1 MLEKDATWVAIGFIL
16 FILLLVYFKVPGQ
29 ITKILDNRADKIR
42 SELDEAKKLRE
53 EAQSMLADFKKKNK
67 EAEKNAKALID
78 EAKKL
83 AKNYEKEAKSKF
95 DENMERRK
103 KLLDEK
109 LKRAEVEALNQIKND
124 ITDIVFDA
132 IDKSLS
138 NNNIN
143 KKASDRIIDSG
154 IKEITK

>member
-1 MLEKDATWVAIGFIL
+1 MLEKDATWVAIGFVL
-16 FILLLVYFKVPGQ
+16 FILMLIYFKVPGQ
-29 ITKILDNRADKIR
+29 ITKILDNRAEKIKN
-42 SELDEAKKLRE
+42 ELDEARKLRE
-53 EAQSMLADFKKKNK
+53 EAQAILADFQKKNN
-67 EAEKNAKALID
+67 EAEKSAKALID
-78 EAKKL
+78 EAKKI

-143 KKASDRIIDSG
+143 KDASDRIIETG

>member
-29 ITKILDNRADKIR
+29 ITKILDNRANKIR

-53 EAQSMLADFKKKNK
+53 EAQAMLADFQKKNK
-67 EAEKNAKALID
+67 DAEKNAKALID
-78 EAKKL
+78 EARKL
-83 AKNYEKEAKSKF
+83 AKNYEKDAKSKF

-143 KKASDRIIDSG
+143 SEASDKIINNG

>member
-16 FILLLVYFKVPGQ
+16 FILMLIYFKVPGQ
-29 ITKILDNRADKIR
+29 ITKILDKRAEKIKN
-42 SELDEAKKLRE
+42 ELDEARKLRE
-53 EAQSMLADFKKKNK
+53 EAQAILADFQKKNN
-67 EAEKNAKALID
+67 EAEKSAKALID
-78 EAKKL
+78 EAKKI
-83 AKNYEKEAKSKF
+83 AKNYEKEAKLKF
-95 DENMERRK
+95 EESLERRK

-132 IDKSLS
+132 IDKTLS
-138 NNNIN
+138 NDNIN
-143 KKASDRIIDSG
+143 KDASDRIIDSG

>member
-1 MLEKDATWVAIGFIL
+1 MLEKDATWVAIGFVL
-16 FILLLVYFKVPGQ
+16 FILMLIYFKVPGQ
-29 ITKILDNRADKIR
+29 ITKILDNRAEKIKN
-42 SELDEAKKLRE
+42 ELDEAKKLRE
-53 EAQSMLADFKKKNK
+53 EAQAMLADFQKKNK
-67 EAEKNAKALID
+67 EAEKSAKALID

-143 KKASDRIIDSG
+143 KDASDRIIETG

>member
-1 MLEKDATWVAIGFIL
+1 MLEKDATWVAIGFVL
-16 FILLLVYFKVPGQ
+16 FILMLIYFKVPGQ
-29 ITKILDNRADKIR
+29 ITKILDNRAEKIKN
-42 SELDEAKKLRE
+42 ELDEAKKLRE
-53 EAQSMLADFKKKNK
+53 EAQAMLADFQKKNK
-67 EAEKNAKALID
+67 EAEKSAKALID
-78 EAKKL
+78 EAKKI

-138 NNNIN
+138 NNDIN
-143 KKASDRIIDSG
+143 KDASDRIIETG

>member
-16 FILLLVYFKVPGQ
+16 FILMLIYFKVPGQ
-29 ITKILDNRADKIR
+29 ITKILDNRAEKIKN
-42 SELDEAKKLRE
+42 ELDEARKLRE
-53 EAQSMLADFKKKNK
+53 EAQAILADFQKKNN
-67 EAEKNAKALID
+67 EAEKSAKALID
-78 EAKKL
+78 EAKKI
-83 AKNYEKEAKSKF
+83 AKNYEKEAKLKF
-95 DENMERRK
+95 EESLERRK

-132 IDKSLS
+132 IDKTLS
-138 NNNIN
+138 NDNIN
-143 KKASDRIIDSG
+143 KDASDKIIDSG

>member
-16 FILLLVYFKVPGQ
+16 FILMLIYFKVPGQ
-29 ITKILDNRADKIR
+29 ITKILDNRAEKIKN
-42 SELDEAKKLRE
+42 ELDEARKLRE
-53 EAQSMLADFKKKNK
+53 EAQAILADFQKKNN
-67 EAEKNAKALID
+67 EAEKSAKALID
-78 EAKKL
+78 EAKKI
-83 AKNYEKEAKSKF
+83 AKNYEKEAKLKF
-95 DENMERRK
+95 EQSLKRRK

-132 IDKSLS
+132 IDKTLT
-138 NNNIN
+138 NDNIN
-143 KKASDRIIDSG
+143 KDASDRIIDSG

>member
-53 EAQSMLADFKKKNK
+53 EAQSMLADFQKKNK

>member
-53 EAQSMLADFKKKNK
+53 EAQSMLADFQKKNK

-78 EAKKL
+78 ETKKL

>member
-1 MLEKDATWVAIGFIL
+1 MLEKDATWVAIGFVL
-16 FILLLVYFKVPGQ
+16 FILMLIYFKVPGQ
-29 ITKILDNRADKIR
+29 ITKILDNRAEKIKN
-42 SELDEAKKLRE
+42 ELDEAKKLRE
-53 EAQSMLADFKKKNK
+53 EAQAMLADFQKKNK
-67 EAEKNAKALID
+67 EAEKSAKALID
-78 EAKKL
+78 EAKKI

-143 KKASDRIIDSG
+143 KTTETR

>member
-42 SELDEAKKLRE
+42 TELDEAKKLRE
-53 EAQSMLADFKKKNK
+53 EAQSMLADFQKKNK
-67 EAEKNAKALID
+67 EAEKNAKVLID

-143 KKASDRIIDSG
+143 KKDSDRIIDSG

>member
-16 FILLLVYFKVPGQ
+16 FILMLIYFKVPGQ
-29 ITKILDNRADKIR
+29 ITKILDNRAEKIKN
-42 SELDEAKKLRE
+42 ELDEARKLRE
-53 EAQSMLADFKKKNK
+53 EAQAILADFQKKNN
-67 EAEKNAKALID
+67 EAEKSAKALID
-78 EAKKL
+78 EAKKV
-83 AKNYEKEAKSKF
+83 AKNYEKEAKLKF
-95 DENMERRK
+95 EESLERRK

-132 IDKSLS
+132 IDKTLS
-138 NNNIN
+138 NDNIN
-143 KKASDRIIDSG
+143 KDASDKIIDSG

>member
-16 FILLLVYFKVPGQ
+16 FILMLIYFKVPGQ
-29 ITKILDNRADKIR
+29 ITKILDNRAEKIKN
-42 SELDEAKKLRE
+42 ELDEARKLRE
-53 EAQSMLADFKKKNK
+53 EAQAILADFQKKNN
-67 EAEKNAKALID
+67 EAEKSAKALID
-78 EAKKL
+78 EAKKI
-83 AKNYEKEAKSKF
+83 AKNYEKEAKLKF
-95 DENMERRK
+95 EESLKRRK

-132 IDKSLS
+132 IDKTLS
-138 NNNIN
+138 NDNIN
-143 KKASDRIIDSG
+143 KDVSDRIIDSG

>member
-1 MLEKDATWVAIGFIL
+1 MLEKDATWVAIGFVL
-16 FILLLVYFKVPGQ
+16 FILMLIYFKVPGQ
-29 ITKILDNRADKIR
+29 ITKILDNRAEKIKN
-42 SELDEAKKLRE
+42 ELDEAKKLRE
-53 EAQSMLADFKKKNK
+53 EAQAMLADFQKKNK
-67 EAEKNAKALID
+67 EAEKSAKALID
-78 EAKKL
+78 EAKKI

-143 KKASDRIIDSG
+143 KDASDRIIETG

>member
-16 FILLLVYFKVPGQ
+16 FILMLIYFKVPGQ
-29 ITKILDNRADKIR
+29 ITKILDNRAEKIKN
-42 SELDEAKKLRE
+42 ELDEARKLRE
-53 EAQSMLADFKKKNK
+53 EAQAILADFQKKNN
-67 EAEKNAKALID
+67 EAEKSAKALID
-78 EAKKL
+78 EAKKI
-83 AKNYEKEAKSKF
+83 AKNYEKEAKLKLEESL
-95 DENMERRK
+95 ERRK

-132 IDKSLS
+132 IDKTLS
-138 NNNIN
+138 NDNIN
-143 KKASDRIIDSG
+143 KDASDKIIDNG

>member
-53 EAQSMLADFKKKNK
+53 EAQSMLADFQKKNK

-154 IKEITK
+154 INKIIW

>member
-53 EAQSMLADFKKKNK
+53 EAQSMLADFQKKNK

-138 NNNIN
+138 NNNII

>member
-1 MLEKDATWVAIGFIL
+1 MLEKDATWVAIGFVL

-29 ITKILDNRADKIR
+29 ITRILDNRADKIR

-53 EAQSMLADFKKKNK
+53 EAQSMLADFQKKNK

-83 AKNYEKEAKSKF
+83 AKNYEKDAKSKF
-95 DENMERRK
+95 DENMERRE

-138 NNNIN
+138 NNNI
-143 KKASDRIIDSG
+143 KREASNRIIDSG

>member
-53 EAQSMLADFKKKNK
+53 EAQSMLADFQKKNK

-143 KKASDRIIDSG
+143 KDASDRIIDSG

>member
-16 FILLLVYFKVPGQ
+16 FILLLVYFRVPGQ

-53 EAQSMLADFKKKNK
+53 EAQSMLADFQKKNK

>member
-16 FILLLVYFKVPGQ
+16 FILMLIYFKVPGQ
-29 ITKILDNRADKIR
+29 ITKILDNRAEKIKN
-42 SELDEAKKLRE
+42 ELDEAKKLRE
-53 EAQSMLADFKKKNK
+53 EAQAMLADFQKKNK
-67 EAEKNAKALID
+67 EAEKSAKALID
-78 EAKKL
+78 EAKKI

-143 KKASDRIIDSG
+143 KDASDRIIETG

>member
-16 FILLLVYFKVPGQ
+16 FILMLIYFKVPGQ
-29 ITKILDNRADKIR
+29 ITKILDNRAEKIKN
-42 SELDEAKKLRE
+42 ELDEARKLRE
-53 EAQSMLADFKKKNK
+53 EAQAILADFQKKNN
-67 EAEKNAKALID
+67 EAEKSAKALID
-78 EAKKL
+78 EAKKI
-83 AKNYEKEAKSKF
+83 AKNYEKEAKLKF
-95 DENMERRK
+95 EEGLERRK

-132 IDKSLS
+132 IDKTLS
-138 NNNIN
+138 NDNIN
-143 KKASDRIIDSG
+143 KDASDKIIDSG

>member
-1 MLEKDATWVAIGFIL
+1 MLEKDATWVAIGFVL
-16 FILLLVYFKVPGQ
+16 FILMLIYFKVPGQ
-29 ITKILDNRADKIR
+29 ITKILDNRAEKIKN
-42 SELDEAKKLRE
+42 ELDEAKKLRE
-53 EAQSMLADFKKKNK
+53 EAQAILADFQKKNK
-67 EAEKNAKALID
+67 EAEKSAKALID
-78 EAKKL
+78 EAKKI

-95 DENMERRK
+95 DENMKRRK

-109 LKRAEVEALNQIKND
+109 LKRAEIEALNQIKND

-143 KKASDRIIDSG
+143 KDTSDRIIDNG
-154 IKEITK
+154 IKEIT

>member
-53 EAQSMLADFKKKNK
+53 EAQSMLADFQKKNK

-154 IKEITK
+154 IKEIIK

>member
-29 ITKILDNRADKIR
+29 ITKILDNRANKIR

-53 EAQSMLADFKKKNK
+53 EAQAMLADFQKKNK
-67 EAEKNAKALID
+67 DAEKNAKALID
-78 EAKKL
+78 EARKL
-83 AKNYEKEAKSKF
+83 AKNYEKDAKSKF

-143 KKASDRIIDSG
+143 SEASDKIIDNG

>member
-16 FILLLVYFKVPGQ
+16 FILMLIYFKVPGQ
-29 ITKILDNRADKIR
+29 ITKILDNRAEKIKN
-42 SELDEAKKLRE
+42 ELDEAKKLRE
-53 EAQSMLADFKKKNK
+53 EAQAILADFQKKNK
-67 EAEKNAKALID
+67 EAEKSAKALID
-78 EAKKL
+78 EAKKI
-83 AKNYEKEAKSKF
+83 AKNYEKEAKLKF
-95 DENMERRK
+95 EESLERRK

-143 KKASDRIIDSG
+143 KDASDRIIETG

>member
-1 MLEKDATWVAIGFIL
+1 MLEKDATWVAIGFVL
-16 FILLLVYFKVPGQ
+16 FILMLIYFKVPGQ
-29 ITKILDNRADKIR
+29 ITKILDNRAEKIKN
-42 SELDEAKKLRE
+42 ELDEAKKLRE
-53 EAQSMLADFKKKNK
+53 EAQAMLADFQKKNK
-67 EAEKNAKALID
+67 EAEKSAKALID
-78 EAKKL
+78 EAKKI

-132 IDKSLS
+132 IDKTLS
-138 NNNIN
+138 NDNIN
-143 KKASDRIIDSG
+143 KDASDRIIETG

>member
-16 FILLLVYFKVPGQ
+16 FILMLIYFKVPGQ
-29 ITKILDNRADKIR
+29 ITKILDNRAEKIKN
-42 SELDEAKKLRE
+42 ELDEARKLRE
-53 EAQSMLADFKKKNK
+53 EAQAILADFQKKNN
-67 EAEKNAKALID
+67 EAEKSAKALID
-78 EAKKL
+78 EAKKI
-83 AKNYEKEAKSKF
+83 AKNYEKEAKLKLEDSL
-95 DENMERRK
+95 ERRK

-132 IDKSLS
+132 IDKTLS
-138 NNNIN
+138 NDNIN
-143 KKASDRIIDSG
+143 KDASDKIIDSG

>member
-29 ITKILDNRADKIR
+29 ITKILDNRANKIR

-53 EAQSMLADFKKKNK
+53 EAQAMLAAFQKKNK
-67 EAEKNAKALID
+67 DAEKNAKALID
-78 EAKKL
+78 EARKL
-83 AKNYEKEAKSKF
+83 AKNYEKDAKSKF

-143 KKASDRIIDSG
+143 SEASDKIINNG

>member
-53 EAQSMLADFKKKNK
+53 EAQSMLADFQKKNK

-109 LKRAEVEALNQIKND
+109 LNRAEVEALNQIKND

>member
-29 ITKILDNRADKIR
+29 ITKILDNRANKIR

-53 EAQSMLADFKKKNK
+53 EAQAMLTDFQKKNK
-67 EAEKNAKALID
+67 DAEKNAKALID
-78 EAKKL
+78 EARKL
-83 AKNYEKEAKSKF
+83 AKNYEKDAKSKF

-143 KKASDRIIDSG
+143 SEASDKIINNG

>member
-1 MLEKDATWVAIGFIL
+1 MLEKDATWVAIGFVL
-16 FILLLVYFKVPGQ
+16 FIIMLIYFKVPGQ
-29 ITKILDNRADKIR
+29 ITKILDNRAEKIKN
-42 SELDEAKKLRE
+42 ELDEAKKLRE
-53 EAQSMLADFKKKNK
+53 EAQAMLADFQKKNK
-67 EAEKNAKALID
+67 EAEKSAKALID
-78 EAKKL
+78 EAKKI

-124 ITDIVFDA
+124 ITDIVFEA

-138 NNNIN
+138 NNKIN
-143 KKASDRIIDSG
+143 KDASDRIIETG

>member
-1 MLEKDATWVAIGFIL
+1 MLEKDATWVAIGFVL
-16 FILLLVYFKVPGQ
+16 FILLLIYFKVPGQ
-29 ITKILDNRADKIR
+29 ITRILDNRADKIR

-53 EAQSMLADFKKKNK
+53 EAQSMLADFQKKNK

-83 AKNYEKEAKSKF
+83 AKNYEKDAKSKF
-95 DENMERRK
+95 DENMERRE

-138 NNNIN
+138 NNNI
-143 KKASDRIIDSG
+143 KREASNRIIDSG

>member
-53 EAQSMLADFKKKNK
+53 EAQSMLADFQKKNK

-95 DENMERRK
+95 D
-103 KLLDEK
+103 
-109 LKRAEVEALNQIKND
+109 
-124 ITDIVFDA
+124 
-132 IDKSLS
+132 
-138 NNNIN
+138 
-143 KKASDRIIDSG
+143 
-154 IKEITK
+154 